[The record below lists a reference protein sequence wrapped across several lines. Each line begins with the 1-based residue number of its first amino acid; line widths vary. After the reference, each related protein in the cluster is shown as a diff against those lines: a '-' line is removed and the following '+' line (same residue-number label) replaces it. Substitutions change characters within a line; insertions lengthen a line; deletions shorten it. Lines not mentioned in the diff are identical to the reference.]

1 MSASGFFRIKKLKG
15 AAIVLAASRHN
26 KRTIQAEH
34 GADGHIDADRI
45 CLNLSLHGPDKPEA
59 VSQHAKDLMSAACV
73 RPQKKN
79 AVLAL
84 ELIFSLPPA
93 TAIDPEAFFR
103 DCLQWAAQNF
113 GGLDNVLSAD
123 VHLDE
128 SAPHLH
134 VLILPLIDGRM
145 NGSDLVGNK
154 QRLQFLHNDV
164 HTAVGARYGLAKAPA
179 RLQGQAKEKTAQ
191 AIIQRLRATNDTA
204 QASALWPVLRDMIDR
219 DPAPFAQSL
228 GIDLATQTAKAAR
241 TMAQIFTSKG
251 KGSNK
256 SSKPIGFAASPEPI
270 GLEPASK
277 SLSLCSVGIAR
288 QPPPAGQAE
297 RPAIKHHQ
305 LDDDRVIDRDGCD
318 PPDWQDAAQLEPG
331 AWE

>member
-1 MSASGFFRIKKLKG
+1 MSASGFFRVKKLKG

-59 VSQHAKDLMSAACV
+59 VARHAKNLMSAACV

-191 AIIQRLRATNDTA
+191 AVIQRLRATNDTA

-228 GIDLATQTAKAAR
+228 GIDIATPTAKTPR

-251 KGSNK
+251 KGLNK
-256 SSKPIGFAASPEPI
+256 PSKPIGFATRPMPI
-270 GLEPASK
+270 GIDDAANPQT
-277 SLSLCSVGIAR
+277 LSCVGIADK
-288 QPPPAGQAE
+288 PPPAAQAE
-297 RPAIKHHQ
+297 RPAIKQHQ
-305 LDDDRVIDRDGCD
+305 HDDDRVIDRSDCEFS
-318 PPDWQDAAQLEPG
+318 DWQDFDQLEHH
-331 AWE
+331 EH